1 MRLSILAAVAALIA
15 LPAIAHD
22 GPHIHDPYA
31 RVSPAGSGA
40 VFLVIENHSANDDR
54 LVSATS
60 DVADRVELHT
70 HITDAN
76 GVMQMVEV
84 EEGFEVKGEST
95 RALERGGDHI
105 MLLGLTRP
113 LKDGDTFDLTLT
125 FERGE
130 VITVTVPVD
139 NARKPSDGM
148 DHSGHGMDDGAMNH
162 SGHGTDAAATGHAA
176 HGHGA
181 PAAVDTT
188 GMSDPE
194 AITAIMKAQFDTPE
208 NPLTVEP
215 VVVEGDH
222 ALASWFQG
230 DKGGR
235 ALLERRHGQ
244 WVIVLCGGADLR
256 MPEFLAS
263 RGVSAADRLSQL
275 YNAQEDALGADKV
288 SLASTF
294 EGIVEI
300 TP

>member
-1 MRLSILAAVAALIA
+1 MRLHVLAAAAALFA
-15 LPAIAHD
+15 LPALAHD
-22 GPHIHDPYA
+22 GLHVHDPYA

-54 LVSATS
+54 LVSAAS
-60 DVADRVELHT
+60 DVADRAEMHT
-70 HITDAN
+70 HITDSN

-84 EEGFEVKGEST
+84 EEGFEIKGEST

-105 MLLGLTRP
+105 MLMGLTRP

-139 NARKPSDGM
+139 NARKPEAHG
-148 DHSGHGMDDGAMNH
+148 GHGSHDMKHGTDDGAMNH
-162 SGHGTDAAATGHAA
+162 GGHS
-176 HGHGA
+176 GHGA

-188 GMSDPE
+188 GMSDSE

-263 RGVSAADRLSQL
+263 RGVSAADRLSSL
-275 YNAQEDALGADKV
+275 YNAQEDALGDDKV
-288 SLASTF
+288 NLASTF
-294 EGIVEI
+294 EGIVDI
-300 TP
+300 AP